1 MNRKRNLWIFI
12 GIVIL
17 LAALVSGFV
26 LMQPLRKISL
36 CEPSKPPKPSRM
48 GTRL

>member
-17 LAALVSGFV
+17 AAALVSGFV
-26 LMQPLRKISL
+26 LMQPSAEDILGADS
-36 CEPSKPPKPSRM
+36 
-48 GTRL
+48 